1 MRHLTRQTDARYRSR
16 DNTLVI
22 GRHGR
27 AVLDR
32 STDIVDVDVVAEDG
46 GRVCVFLLDRRGGEA
61 DERCI
66 GKPVAKI
73 FAEAIGNFAGLLV
86 DTRLETILAPMR
98 LVCGGETGHALQ
110 AGHPPLSYP
119 RNRKRQLSLQ
129 EQLGESRQTRKGE
142 TSKLDERLTPKP
154 SSSRVSSQWKSRVSS
169 PRKSTQAKL
178 HPFTADERGKKRE
191 FRARQRES
199 DPAPE
204 SRVSEIFRT
213 PSRLPDPPPARVCSP
228 RPPSGS
234 TSGVKR
240 AGHSAASPAP
250 LRLAFE
256 KYSSGRKRVCPG

>member
-1 MRHLTRQTDARYRSR
+1 MHWEARREDICRSHRKFRRSSRRYAPRNHTGSDAPRLRRGNGTRASSRAIPASPRARGIGA
-16 DNTLVI
+16 TLVAEALI
-22 GRHGR
+22 DGSEELLVKKCVEMALGGGAAANRVR
-27 AVLDR
+27 RPEDDDR
-32 STDIVDVDVVAEDG
+32 ST
-46 GRVCVFLLDRRGGEA
+46 RSS
-61 DERCI
+61 
-66 GKPVAKI
+66 
-73 FAEAIGNFAGLLV
+73 
-86 DTRLETILAPMR
+86 
-98 LVCGGETGHALQ
+98 
-110 AGHPPLSYP
+110 HPPLSYP